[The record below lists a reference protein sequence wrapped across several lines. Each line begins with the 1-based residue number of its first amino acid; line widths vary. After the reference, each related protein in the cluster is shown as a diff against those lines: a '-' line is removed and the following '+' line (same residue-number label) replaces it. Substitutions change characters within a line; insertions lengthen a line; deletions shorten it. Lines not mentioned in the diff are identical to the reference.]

1 MIRLHIV
8 PPILALSGCV
18 LLAGCGGSDHPVL
31 AKVVG
36 TVQYKAQPLEQGTIT
51 FHPAKGR
58 AATGKIKDGH
68 ILDVTTF
75 APRDGAA
82 VGLHRVTVVSFD
94 NPDADMY
101 TEKKS
106 SIPTSYSDLNKS
118 KLEVEIQPGE
128 NDLTLELTD

>member
-1 MIRLHIV
+1 MIRLRIV
-8 PPILALSGCV
+8 VSMLSLSGSL
-18 LLAGCGGSDHPVL
+18 LLAGCGDSNRPVL

-36 TVQYKAQPLEQGTIT
+36 TVQYKDQPLKQGTIT

-82 VGLHRVTVVSFD
+82 VGLLRVTVVSLD

-101 TEKKS
+101 TAKKS
-106 SIPTSYSDLNKS
+106 LIPTSYSDLNKS
-118 KLEVEIQPGE
+118 KLDVEIHPGE